1 METFHAVAISNNL
14 FSILFEV
21 ILLMLLDQTRPCIFF
36 WSANDTLRNTLFKVC
51 YALLIH
57 IFNPE

>member
-36 WSANDTLRNTLFKVC
+36 WSANDTLHNTLFKVC